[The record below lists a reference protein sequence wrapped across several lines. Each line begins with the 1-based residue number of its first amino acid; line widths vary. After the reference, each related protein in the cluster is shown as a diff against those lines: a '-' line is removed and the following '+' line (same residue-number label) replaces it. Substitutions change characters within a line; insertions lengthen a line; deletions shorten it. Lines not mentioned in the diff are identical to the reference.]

1 MSENATPPP
10 AAAARTPPRLLEVL
24 RATQISP
31 HLRRITLG
39 GEALAGFPA
48 GAGGAHI
55 KVFLPREGQ
64 ASPELP
70 SLGPDGPIWPPA
82 PRRPITRTYSVRRYD
97 ARAGELDVDFVLH
110 GDDGPASRW
119 ARRAAPGGRIGV
131 AGPSGPD
138 PMLGPADWYLL
149 AGDLAALPAI
159 GALLEALPATARGH
173 AVVAVP
179 DEADVQRLEHPP
191 QVALT
196 WLPLGGKH
204 APSPELEEAVRTLTW
219 PSGRVFAW
227 IAGESASVR
236 ALRDHLRSERGLGR
250 DAIYA
255 VPYWRASRSEEAY
268 HEERHRFM
276 DELDDT

>member
-1 MSENATPPP
+1 MSETATPTP

-64 ASPELP
+64 ESPELP

-131 AGPSGPD
+131 AGPSGPA

-179 DEADVQRLEHPP
+179 DEADVQQLEHPP

-196 WLPLGGKH
+196 WLPLGGRH
-204 APSPELEEAVRTLTW
+204 APSPELEEAVRALTW

-227 IAGESASVR
+227 VAGESDSVR
-236 ALRDHLRSERGLGR
+236 AIRDHLRSERGLGR
-250 DAIYA
+250 DAMYA
-255 VPYWRASRSEEAY
+255 VPYWRASRSEEVY

-276 DELDDT
+276 DELENT

>member
-1 MSENATPPP
+1 MSETATPPP

-55 KVFLPREGQ
+55 KVFLPREDQ

-70 SLGPDGPIWPPA
+70 ALGPDGPIWPPA

-97 ARAGELDVDFVLH
+97 AQAGELDVDFVLH

-179 DEADVQRLEHPP
+179 DEADVQQLEHPP

-219 PSGRVFAW
+219 PPGRVFAW
-227 IAGESASVR
+227 VAGESDSVR
-236 ALRDHLRSERGLGR
+236 AIRDHLRSERGLRR
-250 DAIYA
+250 DAMYA

-276 DELDDT
+276 DELDNT

>member
-1 MSENATPPP
+1 MSHTATPPQ

-24 RATQISP
+24 RATSITP

-48 GAGGAHI
+48 GSGGAHI
-55 KVFLPREGQ
+55 KVFLPRDGQ
-64 ASPELP
+64 SAPELP
-70 SLGPDGPIWPPA
+70 TLGPDGPVWPPA

-119 ARRAAPGGRIGV
+119 ARRVEPGGRIGV

-173 AVVAVP
+173 AFIAVP
-179 DEADVQRLEHPP
+179 DEADVQPIASPP
-191 QVALT
+191 AVALT
-196 WLPLGGKH
+196 WLPLRGRH
-204 APSPELEEAVRTLTW
+204 APGPELEDAVRALEW
-219 PSGRVFAW
+219 PPGRAFAW
-227 IAGESASVR
+227 VAGEASSVR
-236 ALRDHLRSERGLGR
+236 AIRDHLRNERGLGR
-250 DAIYA
+250 DAMYA
-255 VPYWRASRSEEAY
+255 VPYWKADRAEEAY

-276 DELDDT
+276 DELDPT

>member
-1 MSENATPPP
+1 MSETATPPP

-55 KVFLPREGQ
+55 KVFLPREDQ
-64 ASPELP
+64 ESPELP
-70 SLGPDGPIWPPA
+70 ALGPDGPIWPPA

-179 DEADVQRLEHPP
+179 DEADVQQLERPP

-204 APSPELEEAVRTLTW
+204 APGPELEEAVRTLTW

-227 IAGESASVR
+227 VAGESASVR
-236 ALRDHLRSERGLGR
+236 ALRDHLRGERGLGR
-250 DAIYA
+250 DAMYA

-276 DELDDT
+276 DELDNT